1 MTRNGLNKWARCAV
15 AALLLLTCALAG
27 HASVYTW
34 SQHDICFEV
43 PDGGFVTY
51 STNTHFEIRWDEM
64 VVSITLYDKKNVDDK
79 VIREDLLRDAMS
91 YNLYDI
97 KEGKVKTKCFKG
109 VNIEGTMPDG
119 SRALITSL
127 SSKKTDI
134 LVKVTINY
142 LYGNREMVDDI
153 VKSVTEG
160 KDEILKKQKK
170 KEKEQRKQKIQ
181 RKSDAERDKQLMEQE
196 KKEKEK
202 EAKRAQEKVYEV

>member
-1 MTRNGLNKWARCAV
+1 MTLKGLNKRTIR
-15 AALLLLTCALAG
+15 ALTVTMALVCALMG
-27 HASVYTW
+27 HAAVYTW
-34 SQHDICFEV
+34 SQHDISFEV

-51 STNTHFEIRWDEM
+51 SSNTHFEIRWDEM
-64 VVSITLYDKKNVDDK
+64 AVSITLYDKKNVDDK

-91 YNLYDI
+91 YNLYDT
-97 KEGKVKTKCFKG
+97 KEGKVKNKCFKG
-109 VNIEGTMPDG
+109 INIEGTMPDG

-134 LVKVTINY
+134 LVKLTINY

-160 KDEILKKQKK
+160 KDEILKKQKQ

-181 RKSDAERDKQLMEQE
+181 KKSDADRDKQLMEQE